1 MRHMPSFGSRDYL
14 ATAERAD
21 EYFVLLSDD
30 AAHQIPS
37 IRTLRNVLAADPA
50 ALTDMVATDEAT
62 VYDALRNLQEYAGA
76 LSRLTDVALERFR
89 EAVTRNS
96 DRAKFA
102 ANGAVLS
109 AGMN

>member
-30 AAHQIPS
+30 AAHQIPN
-37 IRTLRNVLAADPA
+37 IATLRRVLAADA
-50 ALTDMVATDEAT
+50 ASLADLIVADEAA

-76 LSRLTDVALERFR
+76 LNRLTDVALERFC
-89 EAVTRNS
+89 EAVKRNEDS
-96 DRAKFA
+96 TKDA
-102 ANGAVLS
+102 ANGAAHH
-109 AGMN
+109 AGLN

>member
-1 MRHMPSFGSRDYL
+1 MRHMPSFGSRENL
-14 ATAERAD
+14 ETAERAD
-21 EYFVLLSDD
+21 EYFILLSDD
-30 AAHQIPS
+30 AAHQSLS
-37 IRTLRNVLAADPA
+37 IATLRRVLSADPESLA
-50 ALTDMVATDEAT
+50 DMVRTDENG

-76 LSRLTDVALERFR
+76 LARLTDVALERFR

-102 ANGAVLS
+102 ANGAVQS